1 MLLKVLAEYIP
12 QTTMNKSCVTLRE
25 NIYQKQK
32 LRKQNGQLNKFQKR
46 FVMSN
51 LILTPLLI

>member
-1 MLLKVLAEYIP
+1 MLLKVLVEYIP
-12 QTTMNKSCVTLRE
+12 HTTINKSYVTLRE
-25 NIYQKQK
+25 SIYQKQK